1 MMEDLF
7 QFGILK
13 TENLYQDLEML
24 MDLNK
29 KLQQDVLTILKED

>member
-7 QFGILK
+7 QYGILK

>member
-7 QFGILK
+7 QYGILK

-29 KLQQDVLTILKED
+29 KLPQGVLTILKED